1 MTTATEPNPSTRRVL
16 VVDDD
21 PLNRLLLTTMLTAL
35 DCQVEEAGSG
45 AEAWAALEEHEFDRM
60 LLDIHMPGMTGIE
73 LAAKL
78 RSGPGPNRE
87 IPIVAVS
94 GDLTRTLKQY
104 RQIGFDG
111 VVEKPVSFASVRV
124 SLETPRHS
132 TDSEARP

>member
-1 MTTATEPNPSTRRVL
+1 

-35 DCQVEEAGSG
+35 DCQVDEAASG
-45 AEAWAALEEHEFDRM
+45 AEALAALEEHEFDRM

-78 RSGPGPNRE
+78 RSGPSANRE

-94 GDLTRTLKQY
+94 GDLSRTLKQY
-104 RQIGFDG
+104 RQAGFDG
-111 VVEKPVSFASVRV
+111 VIEKPISFGSVRV
-124 SLETPRHS
+124 SLETLRHS
-132 TDSEARP
+132 TDRDARP